1 MASKHDD
8 RSALHALLI
17 AADCYLPNRLPEG
30 SYPNLGGCVRDVQLV
45 EDFLRDRLLLREDR
59 LVKLTST
66 NVGASAPSEPPER
79 WPTYENIIAA
89 FKDLTQK
96 ADRGDHV
103 YIHYSGHGGRTPTLL
118 LQVKGKGGIDEA
130 LVPVDIGNST
140 VRYVRDVEVAK
151 LLQDMVNKGLRVTM
165 VLDSCHSGGAMRG
178 PDSAIRGVAFID
190 RTERPSES
198 LAGNPEEL
206 RSPWEGQVGPNDTRS
221 LTSALRP
228 AEYVLLT
235 ACRPSEVANEYAF
248 DGRQRN
254 GALTY
259 WLLDTLKQQG
269 PAPTFQM
276 IHDRVVAKIHET
288 FPAQTSVLI
297 GDPGR
302 VAFQDLRI
310 EPVFTIPVA
319 AVNLGAKQLTLS
331 AGLSA
336 GLAKGAEFVIYSR
349 TETDLRK
356 LDTRKAWVRLT
367 KVRDSES
374 DAEIVEQ
381 FEAEAPEP
389 GDQAVLVGA
398 ATQAL
403 VRNVRIVRR
412 DLKPLTDKDTALLAI
427 KKALPGN
434 GWVELVETPEQSACF
449 VARLSEDGAHYE
461 ICTPDY
467 EPIRLNPPLAVAD
480 EHSPQ
485 ALVRRLVHLAKY
497 QAVLELEN
505 NAPGAP
511 LQKKLRVEL
520 LALPDDFDTEQ
531 YPWPEPQPFREP
543 VPTIRPRQWI
553 CLRITN
559 GSSQPVNVAVLD
571 LQPAWGIAQ
580 AYPDDSDYEELDPGG
595 EPLVIPM
602 KASLPEGY
610 ASGVDTLKVL
620 ATVKPT
626 SFRQLT
632 LPRLDQQIPH
642 FQPRKA
648 EDPLEQLLDA
658 VSADRPP
665 SRDAS
670 AVTRPGREWASAKVQ
685 VRIEEKPK

>member
-1 MASKHDD
+1 MSSKNHD
-8 RSALHALLI
+8 RPTLHALLI

-45 EDFLRDRLLLREDR
+45 EDFLRERLLLKEDR
-59 LVKLTST
+59 LIKLTST
-66 NVGASAPSEPPER
+66 NVGTGAPPEPPER
-79 WPTYENIIAA
+79 RPTYENIIAA

-96 ADRGDHV
+96 ADPGDHV
-103 YIHYSGHGGRTPTLL
+103 YVHYSGHGGRTTTLL
-118 LQVKGKGGIDEA
+118 PQVKGNHGIDEA

-140 VRYVRDVEVAK
+140 ARYVRDIEIAK
-151 LLQDMVNKGLRVTM
+151 LLQDMVAKGLRVTM
-165 VLDSCHSGGAMRG
+165 VLDSCHSGGAARG
-178 PDSAIRGVAFID
+178 PDSAVRGVAFID

-198 LAGNPEEL
+198 LVGNPQEL
-206 RSPWEGQVGPNDTRS
+206 RSAWEAQVGPNATRS

-228 AEYVLLT
+228 AEYVLLA
-235 ACRPSEVANEYAF
+235 ACRPSEFANEYAF

-269 PAPTFQM
+269 PAPTFEM

-310 EPVFTIPVA
+310 EPAFTIPVA

-336 GLAKGAEFVIYSR
+336 GLAKGAELVIYPR
-349 TETDLRK
+349 TETDLSRLDARK
-356 LDTRKAWVRLT
+356 TWVRLT
-367 KVRDSES
+367 KVQDSES

-381 FEAEAPEP
+381 FGAEAPEP
-389 GDQAVLVGA
+389 GDQAALVGA

-403 VRNVRIVRR
+403 VRSLRLVRR
-412 DLKPLTDKDTALLAI
+412 DLKPLTDDDTALLAI

-434 GWVELVETPEQSACF
+434 GWVELVEAPEQSASF
-449 VARLSEDGAHYE
+449 VVRLSVDGTHYE
-461 ICTPDY
+461 ICTPDH
-467 EPIRLNPPLAVAD
+467 EPIRLHPSLAVAD
-480 EHSPQ
+480 EQSPQ

-497 QAVLELEN
+497 QAALELEN
-505 NAPGAP
+505 NAPGAT
-511 LQKKLRVEL
+511 LQKKLEVEL
-520 LALPDDFDTEQ
+520 LALPDDFKVDE
-531 YPWPEPQPFREP
+531 YPWPEPQPFQDP
-543 VPTIRPRQWI
+543 VPTIRPGQWA

-559 GSSQPVNVAVLD
+559 RSSRSMNVTLLD
-571 LQPAWGIAQ
+571 LMPAWGIAQ
-580 AYPDDSDYEELDPGG
+580 AYPRDSDYEELDSGG
-595 EPLVIPM
+595 EPLVISL
-602 KASLPEGY
+602 KTSLPDGY

-632 LPRLDQQIPH
+632 LPRLDQPIPH

-648 EDPLEQLLDA
+648 EDLQEQLLDA
-658 VSADRPP
+658 VSAERPP

-670 AVTRPGREWASAKVQ
+670 TFTRPGREWASVKVQ
-685 VRIEEKPK
+685 VRIQEKPK

>member
-1 MASKHDD
+1 MVSKQHDQPT
-8 RSALHALLI
+8 LYALLI
-17 AADCYLPNRLPEG
+17 AADYYLPNRLPEG
-30 SYPNLGGCVRDVQLV
+30 CYPALGGCVRDVQLV
-45 EDFLRDRLLLREDR
+45 EKHLRERLLLMEDR
-59 LVKLTST
+59 LIKLTST
-66 NVGASAPSEPPER
+66 NAGTGAPPEPPEKR
-79 WPTYENIIAA
+79 PTYENIIAA
-89 FKDLTQK
+89 FQHLTLK
-96 ADRGDHV
+96 ANTGDHV
-103 YIHYSGHGGRTPTLL
+103 YVHYSGHGGRTPTLL
-118 LQVKGKGGIDEA
+118 PAVKGKGGIDEA
-130 LVPVDIGNST
+130 LVPIDIGNST
-140 VRYVRDVEVAK
+140 ARYLRDVELAK
-151 LLQDMVNKGLRVTM
+151 LLQDMVAKGLRVTM
-165 VLDSCHSGGAMRG
+165 VLDSCHSGGATRG

-198 LAGNPEEL
+198 LVGNPEEL
-206 RSPWEGQVGPNDTRS
+206 RSAWEGQMGLAATRS

-228 AEYVLLT
+228 AEYVMLA
-235 ACRPSEVANEYAF
+235 ACRPSELANEYAF

-302 VAFQDLRI
+302 VAFQDLRV
-310 EPVFTIPVA
+310 EPAFMIPVA
-319 AVNLGAKQLTLS
+319 AVTPGAKQLTLS

-336 GLAKGAEFVIYSR
+336 GLAKGAEFVIYPR
-349 TETDLRK
+349 TESDMSQ

-381 FEAEAPEP
+381 FEAKAPEP
-389 GDQAVLVGA
+389 GDQAALVGA

-403 VRNVRIVRR
+403 VRNIRLVRR
-412 DLKPLTDKDTALLAI
+412 DLKPLTNDDTALLAI

-434 GWVELVETPEQSACF
+434 GWVELVDAPEQSASF
-449 VARLSEDGAHYE
+449 VVQLSEDGALYE

-467 EPIRLNPPLAVAD
+467 EPIRLHPSLAVAD
-480 EHSPQ
+480 EQSPQ

-511 LQKKLRVEL
+511 LQKKLEVEL
-520 LALPDDFDTEQ
+520 LALPDDFKVDE
-531 YPWPEPQPFREP
+531 YPWPEPQPFQDP
-543 VPTIRPRQWI
+543 VPTIRPGQWA

-559 GSSQPVNVAVLD
+559 RSSRSMNVTLLD
-571 LQPAWGIAQ
+571 LMPAWGIAQ
-580 AYPDDSDYEELDPGG
+580 VYPPDSDSEELDPGG
-595 EPLVIPM
+595 EPLVIPL

-632 LPRLDQQIPH
+632 LPRLDQPIPH
-642 FQPRKA
+642 FQLRKA

-658 VSADRPP
+658 VSAERPP

-670 AVTRPGREWASAKVQ
+670 TFTRPGREWASVKVQ
-685 VRIEEKPK
+685 VLIQVNPN

>member
-1 MASKHDD
+1 MASKQHD
-8 RSALHALLI
+8 RPKLHALLI

-30 SYPNLGGCVRDVQLV
+30 SYPNLGGCVRDAQLV
-45 EDFLRDRLLLREDR
+45 EDFLRERLHLKEDR

-66 NVGASAPSEPPER
+66 DVATGAPPEPPEDR
-79 WPTYENIIAA
+79 PTDENVIRA
-89 FKDLTQK
+89 FKHLTEK
-96 ADRGDHV
+96 ADPGDHV
-103 YIHYSGHGGRTPTLL
+103 YVHYSGHGGRTPTLL
-118 LQVKGKGGIDEA
+118 PEVKGEGGIDEA
-130 LVPVDIGNST
+130 LVPIDIGNST
-140 VRYVRDVEVAK
+140 ARYLRDVELAK
-151 LLQDMVNKGLRVTM
+151 LLQDMVARGLRVTM
-165 VLDSCHSGGAMRG
+165 VLDSCHSGGATRG

-190 RTERPSES
+190 HTERPSES
-198 LAGNPEEL
+198 LVGNREEL
-206 RSPWEGQVGPNDTRS
+206 RSAWEAQVGPNATRN

-228 AEYVLLT
+228 AEYVLLA
-235 ACRPSEVANEYAF
+235 ACRPSEFANEYAF
-248 DGRQRN
+248 DSRHRN

-276 IHDRVVAKIHET
+276 IHDT

-302 VAFQDLRI
+302 VAFQDLKI
-310 EPVFTIPVA
+310 EPAFTIPVA
-319 AVNLGAKQLTLS
+319 GVNLGAQQLTLS

-336 GLAKGAEFVIYSR
+336 GLAKGAEFVIYPR
-349 TETDLRK
+349 TETDLSR

-367 KVRDSES
+367 NIRDSES
-374 DAEIVEQ
+374 DAELVEQ
-381 FEAEAPEP
+381 FGGQTPEA
-389 GDQAVLVGA
+389 GDHAVLVGA
-398 ATQAL
+398 ASQAL

-434 GWVELVETPEQSACF
+434 GWVELVEAPEQSASF
-449 VARLSEDGAHYE
+449 IVRLGEDSTQYE

-467 EPIRLNPPLAVAD
+467 EPICLHPPLAVA
-480 EHSPQ
+480 EERSPQ
-485 ALVRRLVHLAKY
+485 VLVSRLVHLAKY

-505 NAPGAP
+505 NAPGAALP
-511 LQKKLRVEL
+511 KKLVVEI
-520 LALPDDFDTEQ
+520 LALPDGFQADE
-531 YPWPEPQPFREP
+531 YPWPEPQPFQEP
-543 VPTIRPRQWI
+543 VPTIRPGQWV

-559 GSSQPVNVAVLD
+559 QSSKPVNVTVLD

-580 AYPDDSDYEELDPGG
+580 AYPPDSDFEELDPGR
-595 EPLVIPM
+595 EPLVIPL

-626 SFRQLT
+626 SFRQLM
-632 LPRLDQQIPH
+632 LPRLDQPIPH
-642 FQPRKA
+642 FQLREA

-658 VSADRPP
+658 VSAERPP

-670 AVTRPGREWASAKVQ
+670 TFTRPGREWASVKVQ
-685 VRIEEKPK
+685 

>member
-1 MASKHDD
+1 MATKLRD
-8 RSALHALLI
+8 RPTLHALLI

-45 EDFLRDRLLLREDR
+45 EDFLRDRLLLKEDR
-59 LVKLTST
+59 LIKLTST
-66 NVGASAPSEPPER
+66 NVGTGAPPEPPER
-79 WPTYENIIAA
+79 RPTYENIIAA
-89 FKDLTQK
+89 FKYLTQK
-96 ADRGDHV
+96 ANPGDHV
-103 YIHYSGHGGRTPTLL
+103 YVHYSGHGGRTPTLL
-118 LQVKGKGGIDEA
+118 PEVKGEGGIDEA
-130 LVPVDIGNST
+130 LVPIDIGNST
-140 VRYVRDVEVAK
+140 ARYVRDVEIAK
-151 LLQDMVNKGLRVTM
+151 LLQDMVTKGLRVTM
-165 VLDSCHSGGAMRG
+165 VLDSCHSGGATRG
-178 PDSAIRGVAFID
+178 PDSAVRGVAFID

-198 LAGNPEEL
+198 LVGNPQEL
-206 RSPWEGQVGPNDTRS
+206 RSAWEAQAGPNATRS

-228 AEYVLLT
+228 AEYVLLA
-235 ACRPSEVANEYAF
+235 ACRPSEFANEYAF

-310 EPVFTIPVA
+310 EPEFTIPVA

-336 GLAKGAEFVIYSR
+336 GLAKGAQFVIYPR
-349 TETDLRK
+349 TETDLSQ

-381 FEAEAPEP
+381 FEAKAPEP
-389 GDQAVLVGA
+389 GDQAALVGA

-403 VRNVRIVRR
+403 VRNLRLVRR
-412 DLKPLTDKDTALLAI
+412 DLKPLTNDDTALLAI

-434 GWVELVETPEQSACF
+434 GWVELVDAPEQSAFF
-449 VARLSEDGAHYE
+449 VVQLSEDGALYE

-467 EPIRLNPPLAVAD
+467 EPIRLHPSLAVAD
-480 EHSPQ
+480 EQSPQ

-511 LQKKLRVEL
+511 LQKKLGVEL
-520 LALPDDFDTEQ
+520 LALPDDFDAEQ
-531 YPWPEPQPFREP
+531 NPWPEPRPFQDP
-543 VPTIRPRQWI
+543 VPTIRPGQWL

-559 GSSQPVNVAVLD
+559 RSSRSMNVTLLD
-571 LQPAWGIAQ
+571 LRPAWGIAK
-580 AYPDDSDYEELDPGG
+580 AYPRDSEYEELDPGG
-595 EPLVIPM
+595 EPLVIPL
-602 KASLPEGY
+602 KASLPDEY

-626 SFRQLT
+626 SFHQLT
-632 LPRLDQQIPH
+632 LPRLDQPIPH
-642 FQPRKA
+642 FQPRKT

-658 VSADRPP
+658 MSADRPP

-670 AVTRPGREWASAKVQ
+670 AVTRPGKEWASAKVQ
-685 VRIEEKPK
+685 VRIQRKPK